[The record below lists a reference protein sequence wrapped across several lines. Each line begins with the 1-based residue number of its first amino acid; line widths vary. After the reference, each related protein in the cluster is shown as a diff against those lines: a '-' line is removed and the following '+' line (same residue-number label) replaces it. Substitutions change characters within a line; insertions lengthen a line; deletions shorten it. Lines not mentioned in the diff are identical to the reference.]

1 MCIKIVSADALGEC
15 KEADMGTG
23 ICIFKPSGPASQQRL
38 GTVLALGEL
47 DRNVLLRYVLFWLH
61 CMGSGNLAPH
71 AGIEP
76 WLLAAKVQSPNP
88 WTAREFS
95 CSFFTYVVL
104 TSEGARMCV

>member
-47 DRNVLLRYVLFWLH
+47 DRNVLLRYVLF
-61 CMGSGNLAPH
+61 
-71 AGIEP
+71 
-76 WLLAAKVQSPNP
+76 LAALHGF
-88 WTAREFS
+88 WEFS
-95 CSFFTYVVL
+95 SPC
-104 TSEGARMCV
+104 RD